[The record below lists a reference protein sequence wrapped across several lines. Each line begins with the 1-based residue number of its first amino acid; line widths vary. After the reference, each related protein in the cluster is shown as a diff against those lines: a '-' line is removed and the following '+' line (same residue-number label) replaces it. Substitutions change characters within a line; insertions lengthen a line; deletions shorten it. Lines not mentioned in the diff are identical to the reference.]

1 MAGCSG
7 ISTLNIAPLKRVPTI
22 NQGFLEGCSSLE
34 TLDVTVL
41 VNVKN
46 VARNFLNGC
55 VSLKE
60 IDVRMWL
67 TANNNSSA
75 ADQDGNGGA
84 VSQPLTI
91 AEENFA
97 NGVHRILGLE
107 EAGMM
112 FVSSSDYLR
121 ATDEDDGP
129 MMYPDEIYDDGDD
142 DADASDGSN

>member
-7 ISTLNIAPLKRVPTI
+7 ITTLDIAPLKRVPTI

-67 TANNNSSA
+67 TANNNTA
-75 ADQDGNGGA
+75 ADQDGNGGFF
-84 VSQPLTI
+84 SQPLTI

-107 EAGMM
+107 EVGMM

-121 ATDEDDGP
+121 AADEDA
-129 MMYPDEIYDDGDD
+129 MMYPDEIYDDGDG
-142 DADASDGSN
+142 DASDGSN